1 VSNNTPPPEHNK
13 KKGMQQLPVSLSSPG
28 PDPSR
33 KEKKKDPYPSG
44 RAVFGVVF
52 KSHIAP
58 SDSSSTS
65 SCEWVPMIVF
75 YRMTKTSSDD
85 PCHADDDDPEV
96 EDDGIQLRDHTS
108 VSVCPSS
115 EFVDFSNEVDRFEPT
130 LLCCRPDTTRPI
142 DDTVSSSN
150 SSCLLF
156 MRVRPG
162 APSRCPVKV
171 SLYVGGSILVSEVC
185 FTVIT
190 RMTST
195 AASLY
200 RNGSSSSP
208 LLRKHPINQQH
219 QGSPLSNTRLMR
231 YSLEALSSW
240 QVASSPIVKSLFIL
254 CLYPGVIRDDDGDDD
269 DDDHP
274 RRDASLVDEL
284 LRASMDLLLPS
295 PGSISIRIAHASMG
309 GAICD
314 ILPVGVHPPS
324 KESNHHPLLSPPP
337 PSTAAAAATHSHD
350 KVQVMLFPGRGAAS
364 FLSPEQWRQCRVRF
378 PSLDDAARSSKIASQ
393 QQHSALSLSV
403 CGSIPHTGSALH
415 SSLSPYEWL
424 RRSSSLGGAGGG
436 GGGFGLDP
444 RVLSSP
450 SPSLSQHRWTFCR
463 LSDDDGVVTAV
474 AAPISEE
481 DDDDDA
487 EVVSVAYSI
496 DLRTRFLSSVGYL
509 TSCLRPY
516 QSRSPLGLILLPTAS
531 SSPSSSSPSSPSR
544 GIDHRSVE
552 WNRAHLS
559 STMRAYIAD
568 HSSHYHDDDDD
579 SISTQQDQHSL
590 WQLHLIC
597 QGLYPLSPSVA
608 SSSIVS
614 LTCMLDGFEEKEEE
628 RVGGKGRSELLHQLL
643 PLLKTV
649 VALLLAHLV
658 ASSIDIIIPAIAFP
672 SYISSISRAFDLSSL
687 MDLNAFY
694 DIIELDY
701 LSRRYHGKN
710 KKKKRSSSRSRS
722 PSGAS
727 SRNKPS
733 RHRTAVPATP
743 SDASSSSSITS
754 THVQLRT
761 AVMYLEEASLLIQR
775 RGGIDKCIEQLQRI
789 LHRSAAIEASEGQLI
804 RYALDKAYYWTTPQR
819 VSEGTECWKALSALL
834 VQPFF
839 AGTESSST
847 PPGGGVGKNTFSLA
861 YDHLYRSSHGSSS
874 SSSHTSPSMVADGFD
889 SMDAVMSSLQLDY
902 SAASIESKQ
911 KDLQLTLMQV
921 LINDIGVRDIKLA
934 HDAAQCLMRQGC
946 SSYPD
951 LISLGALFTAD
962 SDGSFHSVAL
972 RTMLHEGGIP
982 LFVAAKLATHIEAAL
997 TII

>member
-1 VSNNTPPPEHNK
+1 
-13 KKGMQQLPVSLSSPG
+13 MQQSPVSLSSLG

-33 KEKKKDPYPSG
+33 KAKKNGPYPSG
-44 RAVFGVVF
+44 QAVFGVVF

-58 SDSSSTS
+58 PTDSSSTS
-65 SCEWVPMIVF
+65 SCAWVPMIVF
-75 YRMTKTSSDD
+75 YRKTKTSSDD
-85 PCHADDDDPEV
+85 PCHADDDDPEE

-130 LLCCRPDTTRPI
+130 LLCCRPDTTSPI

-171 SLYVGGSILVSEVC
+171 TLYVGGSILVSEVC

-254 CLYPGVIRDDDGDDD
+254 CLYPGVIRDDNGDDD

-284 LRASMDLLLPS
+284 LRASLDLLLPS

-309 GAICD
+309 GTICD

-337 PSTAAAAATHSHD
+337 PSTAAAAATHPHD

-378 PSLDDAARSSKIASQ
+378 PPLDDAARSSKMASQ

-424 RRSSSLGGAGGG
+424 RRSSSLGGGGG
-436 GGGFGLDP
+436 GLGLDP

-463 LSDDDGVVTAV
+463 LSDDD
-474 AAPISEE
+474 
-481 DDDDDA
+481 DDDDA
-487 EVVSVAYSI
+487 EAVSVASSI
-496 DLRTRFLSSVGYL
+496 DLRTRFLSSVRYL

-531 SSPSSSSPSSPSR
+531 SLPSPSSSSSSSPSR
-544 GIDHRSVE
+544 GIDHRPVE

-579 SISTQQDQHSL
+579 SISTQQHQHSL

-597 QGLYPLSPSVA
+597 QGLYPLSPSAA

-628 RVGGKGRSELLHQLL
+628 RVGGEGRSELLHQLL

-672 SYISSISRAFDLSSL
+672 SYISSISSAFDLSSL

-694 DIIELDY
+694 DVIELDY

-710 KKKKRSSSRSRS
+710 KKKKRSSS

-733 RHRTAVPATP
+733 RHRTAMPATP
-743 SDASSSSSITS
+743 SDASSSSSSSSSSITS

-775 RGGIDKCIEQLQRI
+775 RGGIDKCIEQLQRM
-789 LHRSAAIEASEGQLI
+789 LHRSAAIEASEGQLV
-804 RYALDKAYYWTTPQR
+804 RYALDRAYYWTTPQR
-819 VSEGTECWKALSALL
+819 VSEGNECWKALSALL
-834 VQPFF
+834 VHPSF

-847 PPGGGVGKNTFSLA
+847 PPGRGVDKNTFSLA

-874 SSSHTSPSMVADGFD
+874 SSSHTSPSMVAEGFD

-982 LFVAAKLATHIEAAL
+982 LFVAAKLAAHIEAAL
-997 TII
+997 TIV